1 MINVKEVRQMKNE
14 KLYIVYVKDIE
25 GDTAILGIY
34 KIRKEAEDLIN
45 NYDLGDE
52 YLDDDIISIKE
63 YQMTQNGHYQWLL

>member
-1 MINVKEVRQMKNE
+1 MKNE

-34 KIRKEAEDLIN
+34 KIRKEAEDLKN

>member
-34 KIRKEAEDLIN
+34 KIRKEAEDLKN

>member
-1 MINVKEVRQMKNE
+1 MDNE

-34 KIRKEAEDLIN
+34 QSRKEADELKC